1 MIIYKTS
8 NEDLY
13 KEVLEDRERLH
24 KEAEEALKANKEN
37 AEEIEKYHGAD
48 TKKPITNKALKA
60 MHLSEALFENLNDD
74 EVRNFNEDVYDA
86 IARICELYTYDGVSD
101 EDVQNAIKYFL
112 DNYKNDENINYYL
125 SWKKIEEPEEI
136 PEFEGTWDK
145 LNELTDLG
153 ESLNET
159 LKVKMTPEEH
169 ECVNKLIRKPY
180 YEIIDVLS
188 SYELNDVKISRNA
201 LEFAFNYM
209 LNKLRPLDESLN
221 ESTFTANIYLVQ
233 GMFNQAKDLGL
244 EKEAVDILYDR
255 GIGITKDGTCIELP
269 KSACTGA
276 YIDLRNLIDGLN
288 ESLTEELS
296 QQGQKVLNELKK
308 ELGPEL
314 QKKVAFVIKDYAN
327 TTPSSDSDMDK
338 KEKEIMK
345 ESIQY
350 AIAKEQLEKYNEGR
364 MPEAWNPKTYLEKLV
379 MKSHITEEQAQMLK
393 ENYIHE

>member
-24 KEAEEALKANKEN
+24 KEAEEALEANKEN
-37 AEEIEKYHGAD
+37 AEEIEKYHGKD

-136 PEFEGTWDK
+136 PEFDGTRDM
-145 LNELTDLG
+145 LDSLSLMG
-153 ESLNET
+153 ESIN
-159 LKVKMTPEEH
+159 
-169 ECVNKLIRKPY
+169 
-180 YEIIDVLS
+180 
-188 SYELNDVKISRNA
+188 
-201 LEFAFNYM
+201 
-209 LNKLRPLDESLN
+209 
-221 ESTFTANIYLVQ
+221 
-233 GMFNQAKDLGL
+233 
-244 EKEAVDILYDR
+244 
-255 GIGITKDGTCIELP
+255 
-269 KSACTGA
+269 
-276 YIDLRNLIDGLN
+276 
-288 ESLTEELS
+288 EELS

-327 TTPSSDSDMDK
+327 TTTPSNSDMDK